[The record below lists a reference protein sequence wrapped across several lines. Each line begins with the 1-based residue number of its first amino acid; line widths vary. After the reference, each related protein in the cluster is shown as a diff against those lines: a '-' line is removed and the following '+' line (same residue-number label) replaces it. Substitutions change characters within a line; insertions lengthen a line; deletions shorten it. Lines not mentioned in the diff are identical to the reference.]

1 MPGRWSC
8 NRTPMQ
14 VQLFFVFLTNA
25 CKNYHFDW
33 IFWNFLLFSTISI
46 IPIQVLY
53 QNLFN
58 VYLLTNDH
66 SQATSKENEGKH

>member
-1 MPGRWSC
+1 MV
-8 NRTPMQ
+8 MQ
-14 VQLFFVFLTNA
+14 SHANAGSTLFRVFDKCMQILS
-25 CKNYHFDW
+25 
-33 IFWNFLLFSTISI
+33 FWLDFLKFSIIFSTISI